1 MTGSSHETL
10 VDLLAAYADEE
21 LAEES
26 RREVEDHLASC
37 ELCRRELRTQVALR
51 GRLVAERPSEPR
63 PAVSPKLLAHL
74 RAVTGTPTPAKL
86 GGSAKPTW
94 SQRLRSLG
102 TRGAVL
108 TWSGWLIAAS
118 LALVLWRHPAG
129 PAQQGMSMAMGN
141 VKVPPPD
148 AVPEPLAGAALED
161 FRRLTGSTLPV
172 GTGLPSLQA
181 DVPFSVPY
189 LRSAHMRL
197 IASWATEFEGER
209 AAVLAYRCH
218 NRLVVQYVVSE
229 RAFFRQPRL
238 RQAIASSGLYAAGF
252 GKVNTIAWPD
262 LDSGSFLV
270 GEFTPAELAAM
281 RL

>member
-1 MTGSSHETL
+1 MTGSSHEAL

-26 RREVEDHLASC
+26 RREVEGHLAGC

-51 GRLVAERPSEPR
+51 GRLIAERPSEPS
-63 PAVSPKLLAHL
+63 PAVTPRLLAHL
-74 RAVTGTPTPAKL
+74 RAITGMHAPAGL
-86 GGSAKPTW
+86 ASSAKISW
-94 SQRLRSLG
+94 SERLRAL
-102 TRGAVL
+102 RAPRRVL
-108 TWSGWLIAAS
+108 TWGGWLLAAS
-118 LALVLWRHPAG
+118 LALVISLRPPRPA
-129 PAQQGMSMAMGN
+129 PQGMSMAMGT

-148 AVPEPLAGAALED
+148 ADPEPLGRAALED
-161 FRRLTGSTLPV
+161 FQRLTGSTLPV
-172 GTGLPSLQA
+172 GTALHSLQTE
-181 DVPFSVPY
+181 VPFAVPY

-197 IASWATEFEGER
+197 IGSWATDFEGER

-238 RQAIASSGLYAAGF
+238 RQAIASSGLYAAGS
-252 GKVNTIAWPD
+252 GKVHAIAWPD
-262 LDSGSFLV
+262 IDSGSFLV

>member
-1 MTGSSHETL
+1 MTGSSHEAL

-21 LAEES
+21 LAEDS
-26 RREVEDHLASC
+26 RREVESHLTGC

-51 GRLVAERPSEPR
+51 TRLVAEQPSEPR
-63 PAVSPKLLAHL
+63 PTVPPRLLAHL
-74 RAVTGTPTPAKL
+74 RAVTGIPAA
-86 GGSAKPTW
+86 GARAGPAGW
-94 SQRLRSLG
+94 FGRLRALP
-102 TRGAVL
+102 APLALL
-108 TWSGWLIAAS
+108 TWGGWLVAAS
-118 LALVLWRHPAG
+118 LVLVISQRPR
-129 PAQQGMSMAMGN
+129 PSPQGMSMAMGN
-141 VKVPPPD
+141 VKVPPAD
-148 AVPEPLAGAALED
+148 AVPEPLAGAAMQD
-161 FRRLTGSTLPV
+161 FQRLNGSILPV
-172 GTGLPSLQA
+172 GTELPAVQA

-197 IASWATEFEGER
+197 IGSWAMEFEGER

-262 LDSGSFLV
+262 IDSGSFLV

>member
-1 MTGSSHETL
+1 MTGSSHEAL

-21 LAEES
+21 LPEDS
-26 RREVEDHLASC
+26 RREVENHLASC
-37 ELCRRELRTQVALR
+37 DLCRRELRTQVALR
-51 GRLVAERPSEPR
+51 TRLVAERPSEPR
-63 PAVSPKLLAHL
+63 PAVTPRLLAHL
-74 RAVTGTPTPAKL
+74 RAVTGTPPVAGVHPSRS
-86 GGSAKPTW
+86 GGW
-94 SQRLRSLG
+94 SQRLRSL
-102 TRGAVL
+102 RAPQAAL
-108 TWSGWLIAAS
+108 IWSGWLVAAS
-118 LALVLWRHPAG
+118 LALVVYHRPRPA
-129 PAQQGMSMAMGN
+129 PQGMSMAMGN
-141 VKVPPPD
+141 FKVPPPD
-148 AVPEPLAGAALED
+148 AVPEPLAGAALQD
-161 FRRLTGSTLPV
+161 FQRLAGSTLPK
-172 GTGLPSLQA
+172 GTALPSVQA

-189 LRSAHMRL
+189 LRSTHMRL

-229 RAFFRQPRL
+229 RAFFRHPRL

-262 LDSGSFLV
+262 IDSGSFLV

>member
-1 MTGSSHETL
+1 MTGSSHEAF

-21 LAEES
+21 LADES
-26 RREVEDHLASC
+26 RREVEGHMASC

-51 GRLVAERPSEPR
+51 ARLQTERPTVPR
-63 PAVSPKLLAHL
+63 PAVSPRLVAHL
-74 RAVTGTPTPAKL
+74 RAVTGTPVVAGKTL
-86 GGSAKPTW
+86 RIRGW
-94 SQRLRSLG
+94 SQRLHSLLVPS
-102 TRGAVL
+102 AVL
-108 TWSGWLIAAS
+108 TWGGWLLAAS
-118 LALVLWRHPAG
+118 LALVVIQRPPPG
-129 PAQQGMSMAMGN
+129 PPGMSMAMGK

-148 AVPEPLAGAALED
+148 PVPEPLAGAALED
-161 FRRLTGSTLPV
+161 FQRLNGTKLPV
-172 GTGLPSLQA
+172 GTALPAVQA
-181 DVPFSVPY
+181 DLPFSVPY

-197 IASWATEFEGER
+197 IGSWAMEFEGER

-252 GKVNTIAWPD
+252 GKLNAIAWPD
-262 LDSGSFLV
+262 IDSGSFLV

>member
-1 MTGSSHETL
+1 MTGSSHEGL

-26 RREVEDHLASC
+26 RREVENHLASC
-37 ELCRRELRTQVALR
+37 ELCRRELRTQVTLR
-51 GRLVAERPSEPR
+51 ARLQTERPTAPSPEVSPRLV
-63 PAVSPKLLAHL
+63 AHL
-74 RAVTGTPTPAKL
+74 RAVTGTPAV
-86 GGSAKPTW
+86 SARPVRSRW
-94 SQRLRSLG
+94 WQRLRSLLAPS
-102 TRGAVL
+102 AVL
-108 TWSGWLIAAS
+108 AWSGWLVAAS
-118 LALVLWRHPAG
+118 LAVVIYQRPASA
-129 PAQQGMSMAMGN
+129 PQGMAMAMGK
-141 VKVPPPD
+141 VKVPHPD
-148 AVPEPLAGAALED
+148 PVPEPLAGAALED
-161 FRRLTGSTLPV
+161 FARLNGTTLPV
-172 GTGLPSLQA
+172 GTALPAVQA

-197 IASWATEFEGER
+197 IGSWAMEFEGER

-238 RQAIASSGLYAAGF
+238 RQAIAKSGLYASGF
-252 GKVNTIAWPD
+252 GKLNAIAWPD
-262 LDSGSFLV
+262 IDSGSFLV

>member
-1 MTGSSHETL
+1 
-10 VDLLAAYADEE
+10 
-21 LAEES
+21 
-26 RREVEDHLASC
+26 
-37 ELCRRELRTQVALR
+37 
-51 GRLVAERPSEPR
+51 
-63 PAVSPKLLAHL
+63 
-74 RAVTGTPTPAKL
+74 
-86 GGSAKPTW
+86 
-94 SQRLRSLG
+94 
-102 TRGAVL
+102 
-108 TWSGWLIAAS
+108 
-118 LALVLWRHPAG
+118 
-129 PAQQGMSMAMGN
+129 MSMAMGN

-148 AVPEPLAGAALED
+148 VVPEPLAGAALQD
-161 FRRLTGSTLPV
+161 FQRLAGSTLPV
-172 GTGLPSLQA
+172 GTALPSVQA

-238 RQAIASSGLYAAGF
+238 RHAIASAGLYAAGF
-252 GKVNTIAWPD
+252 GKVNAIAWPD

>member
-1 MTGSSHETL
+1 MTGSSHEAL

-21 LAEES
+21 LAEDS
-26 RREVEDHLASC
+26 RREVENHLADC

-51 GRLVAERPSEPR
+51 ARLLAERPTEPR
-63 PAVSPKLLAHL
+63 PAVTPRLLAHL
-74 RAVTGTPTPAKL
+74 RAVTGTPVAARAPS
-86 GGSAKPTW
+86 GNDSW
-94 SQRLRSLG
+94 SQRLRSLR
-102 TRGAVL
+102 TPRAAL
-108 TWSGWLIAAS
+108 TWSGWLVAAS
-118 LALVLWRHPAG
+118 LALVVYQRPRPAA
-129 PAQQGMSMAMGN
+129 PGMSMAMGN

-148 AVPEPLAGAALED
+148 VVPEPLAGAALQD
-161 FRRLTGSTLPV
+161 FQRLTASTLPV
-172 GTGLPSLQA
+172 GTALPSVQA

-197 IASWATEFEGER
+197 IASWATDIEGER
-209 AAVLAYRCH
+209 VAVLAYRCH

-238 RQAIASSGLYAAGF
+238 RHAIASSGLYAAGF
-252 GKVNTIAWPD
+252 GKVNAIAWPD
-262 LDSGSFLV
+262 VDSGSFLV